1 LVFQQRLHY
10 LYEILEKSEQRRFVY
25 FCSECCCVL
34 KVSRELKLA
43 GEVIESLE
51 NRCPSCNSRL
61 ESSVVCRA
69 TNIADAWSEVALS
82 ASSPRRAS
90 TRRKGLFEPA
100 SSLRG
105 FCFGFPPLDRVIH
118 RLDPG
123 WLAVFTGR
131 YANVAAE
138 LLCFRAQLRKEDGG
152 LDSSVVFIDGGNCSD
167 PYLLA
172 SYARQCGVHPKKAL
186 RRVATSRAFT
196 MYQLANLVTRE
207 LPRAIDD
214 YGSKIAI
221 VSDILGTF
229 NEPELNREEARR
241 VIDAVR
247 RGIREIR
254 EERKVLLLVTLGT
267 KTLYDH
273 MVTDSADLLLE
284 LGASR
289 SRVTATLVK
298 HPFKKSASSLFK
310 LQELLQPVQPQ
321 EEALQSGKNCTVV
334 QDSRSA

>member
-1 LVFQQRLHY
+1 MVFQQRLHY
-10 LYEILEKSEQRRFVY
+10 LYEILDRSEQRRFVY
-25 FCSECCCVL
+25 FCSECCCIL
-34 KVSRELKLA
+34 KVSHRLRPVS
-43 GEVIESLE
+43 EVIEALE

-61 ESSVVCRA
+61 ESSVVCRS
-69 TNIADAWSEVALS
+69 TNIAETWSEVALS
-82 ASSPRRAS
+82 ANSPRRAS
-90 TRRKGLFEPA
+90 TREKALFEPA
-100 SSLRG
+100 SALRG
-105 FCFGFPPLDRVIH
+105 FCFGFPPLDRIVH
-118 RLDPG
+118 RLDPA

-152 LDSSVVFIDGGNCSD
+152 LDSSVVFIDGGNRSD

-172 SYARQCGVHPKKAL
+172 SYARLYGVHPKKAL

-214 YGSKIAI
+214 YGSKIVI
-221 VSDILGTF
+221 ISDMFGTF
-229 NEPELNREEARR
+229 NEPELNREEAGR

-267 KTLYDH
+267 KTPYDH

-289 SRVTATLVK
+289 SRVTAALVK
-298 HPFKKSASSLFK
+298 HPFQKSASSSFK
-310 LQELLQPVQPQ
+310 LQELLQPVKPQ
-321 EEALQSGKNCTVV
+321 EGTLQNGKNGTVV